1 SLIIRNVTL
10 SDSGYYI
17 CQINTSPPKR
27 LLKFLIP
34 LQFDKMQ
41 SMESDSVVKV
51 RESQNVSLTCKAT
64 GNPKPSIIWRKQDGQ
79 PLPIDTNTNQ
89 IIVPPTITVPNKM
102 VSSYVRHNVTLECI
116 TESNPKAQHFWMD
129 SLGNQII
136 DLNKLNKYSV
146 KTVDT
151 NVYEYGVQ
159 TTTTTTFEETENIIT
174 NNFEN
179 TTNFEEK
186 IETNKYHVL
195 RLQ

>member
-1 SLIIRNVTL
+1 
-10 SDSGYYI
+10 
-17 CQINTSPPKR
+17 
-27 LLKFLIP
+27 
-34 LQFDKMQ
+34 MQ

-89 IIVPPTITVPNKM
+89 IIESVESEVLHLTEVSRMAIGYYVCIASNQINPSIRRNIYLEVEFPPTITVPNKM
-102 VSSYVRHNVTLECI
+102 VLSYVRHNITLECI

-136 DLNKLNKYSV
+136 DLNKSNKYSV

-151 NVYEYGVQ
+151 NGFK
-159 TTTTTTFEETENIIT
+159 TLETPENMFAFQIT
-174 NNFEN
+174 DWEP
-179 TTNFEEK
+179 
-186 IETNKYHVL
+186 
-195 RLQ
+195 